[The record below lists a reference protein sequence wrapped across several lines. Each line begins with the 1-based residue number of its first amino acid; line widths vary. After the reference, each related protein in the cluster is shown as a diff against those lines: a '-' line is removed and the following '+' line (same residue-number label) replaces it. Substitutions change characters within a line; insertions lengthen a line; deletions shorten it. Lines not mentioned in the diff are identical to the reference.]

1 MLQMLLPLMGIWILV
16 DALKRKARSRK
27 TLRLDSRYDRS
38 SICAR
43 DTERECV

>member
-1 MLQMLLPLMGIWILV
+1 MVQMLLPLMEIWILV
-16 DALKRKARSRK
+16 DALKRKAMSRK
-27 TLRLDSRYDRS
+27 TIKLDSRYDCS